1 MFSNVGWVEIAI
13 ILVMGLVVIGPERLP
28 GLIKE
33 ARAVLLAARNAVAE
47 ARQQLGE
54 DFGDEIEEIRKPLQ
68 QLGAVRQMG
77 AKGLITRTLLDGDDS
92 FLTPFTEAKEDVK
105 NTVQDL
111 RGARG
116 GSAAGSA
123 AGPTHG
129 SAPSSSSAS
138 EGSSQAESQGRVE
151 VQQQAAAG
159 ESKEDPQ
166 MMETVGQQVLDDSA
180 AAQRDSPRDQGQAGA
195 GEPQRGQPGAGQPG
209 GGPDRRG
216 QQHPGTE
223 FDDVL

>member
-1 MFSNVGWVEIAI
+1 MGGFGFEK
-13 ILVMGLVVIGPERLP
+13 ILVIGLIALFLVGPERLP

-54 DFGDEIEEIRKPLQ
+54 GFGDEIEEIRKPLQ

-123 AGPTHG
+123 AGPADG
-129 SAPSSSSAS
+129 SAPGSSSSSAS
-138 EGSSQAESQGRVE
+138 EGSPQAEPQGRVE

-159 ESKEDPQ
+159 ESKQDPQ

-180 AAQRDSPRDQGQAGA
+180 AAQRETPRDQ
-195 GEPQRGQPGAGQPG
+195 GQPGAGQISGGQPG
-209 GGPDRRG
+209 EVPDRRG

>member
-1 MFSNVGWVEIAI
+1 MFSSVGWVEIAI
-13 ILVMGLVVIGPERLP
+13 ILVVGLVVIGPERLP

-54 DFGDEIEEIRKPLQ
+54 GFGDEIEEIRKPLQ

-123 AGPTHG
+123 AGPADGSADG
-129 SAPSSSSAS
+129 SAPGSSSAG
-138 EGSSQAESQGRVE
+138 EGSPQAEPQGRVE

-159 ESKEDPQ
+159 ESKQDPQ
-166 MMETVGQQVLDDSA
+166 MMETVAQQVLDDSA
-180 AAQRDSPRDQGQAGA
+180 AAQRETPRNQ
-195 GEPQRGQPGAGQPG
+195 GQPGAGEPG
-209 GGPDRRG
+209 EVPDRRG